1 MSFRSILFGGGGK
14 NAYLCAIMKL
24 KNILFYSFFIITSTL
39 TCTLATTDR
48 MQETLTQEASNQ
60 LKNKKASFYEY
71 DFVTYLCTYK
81 FRSFIFLISEYL
93 VESFIMMLCYEK
105 GGDYIHFTYFVSSL
119 VLLAVFTILRAAFYR
134 YGVNSFTNRFLFW
147 FKQLGMRAI
156 IPLVSIFISFY
167 FSEDDVLTAAL
178 VFIVFFVHSMVYILI
193 WDFPEKAKSILY
205 RFSNKFPKAK
215 GTSK

>member
-1 MSFRSILFGGGGK
+1 
-14 NAYLCAIMKL
+14 MKL

-81 FRSFIFLISEYL
+81 FRSFIFLLWEYL
-93 VESFIMMLCYEK
+93 VEGLLMMFSYEK
-105 GGDYIHFTYFVSSL
+105 KGHYIKFTCFVFSL
-119 VLLAVFTILRAAFYR
+119 LLLAVFTILRAAFYR
-134 YGVNSFTNRFLFW
+134 DGINSFTNRFLFW

-156 IPLVSIFISFY
+156 IPLVSIFIIFY
-167 FSEDDVLTAAL
+167 FTKDDNWTFGL
-178 VFIVFFVHSMVYILI
+178 VFILFFVHWMVYLLIL
-193 WDFPEKAKSILY
+193 DFPEKAKSILY